1 MNNTKQE
8 QEFED
13 FKTELRKII
22 QKAEPIVK
30 EIGESIGQKAE
41 KILGNMTGELNSSVN
56 TIFQRTKEG
65 GKKVDQYV
73 KENPWLIALVALSIG
88 FIAGLLMTSKKKE

>member
-8 QEFED
+8 FED
-13 FKTELRKII
+13 VKAEINKII

-30 EIGESIGQKAE
+30 EIGEAISQEAE
-41 KILGNMTGELNSSVN
+41 KIFGNMTGDFSSRINSVIQGS
-56 TIFQRTKEG
+56 KEG

-73 KENPWLIALVALSIG
+73 KENPWLTAVIALSIG
-88 FIAGLLMTSKKKE
+88 FITGLLMKSKKKD

>member
-8 QEFED
+8 FQD
-13 FKTELRKII
+13 LKAELHRII

-30 EIGESIGQKAE
+30 ELGKSISQEAE
-41 KILGNMTGELNSSVN
+41 KIFSNMTGDFSSRINSVIQGS
-56 TIFQRTKEG
+56 KEG

-73 KENPWLIALVALSIG
+73 KENPWLTAVIALSIG
-88 FIAGLLMTSKKKE
+88 FVAGLMVKNKKKD

>member
-8 QEFED
+8 FED
-13 FKTELRKII
+13 VKAEINRII

-30 EIGESIGQKAE
+30 EIGEAISQEAE
-41 KILGNMTGELNSSVN
+41 KIFGNMTGDFSSRINSVIQGS
-56 TIFQRTKEG
+56 KEG

-73 KENPWLIALVALSIG
+73 KENPWLTAVIALSIG
-88 FIAGLLMTSKKKE
+88 FITGLLMKSKKKD

>member
-8 QEFED
+8 FED
-13 FKTELRKII
+13 IKAEINRII

-30 EIGESIGQKAE
+30 EIGKSISQEAE
-41 KILGNMTGELNSSVN
+41 KIFGNMTGDFSSRINSVIQGS
-56 TIFQRTKEG
+56 KEG

-73 KENPWLIALVALSIG
+73 KENPWLTAVIALSIG
-88 FIAGLLMTSKKKE
+88 FITGLLVKGKKKD